1 MIQTIFIAII
11 KHGIKLGK
19 IVFLTP
25 VTPQDP
31 IAIFQRVTA
40 VEDLKLVYMHK
51 SRDHTMYIV

>member
-1 MIQTIFIAII
+1 MAII

-51 SRDHTMYIV
+51 SRDHTMYII